1 MRLDVI
7 EVARRRKR
15 PVVPVQLPQ
24 PPVPEPVNQLYLP
37 HCTSGPMEARNAQV
51 DRRVSIA
58 DRAEVALEVT
68 DVDGIEA
75 DDGDE
80 QPDVRLGEPAAD
92 KVVLVLQYLLEPVER
107 LEERNDRRLVRLL
120 RRRKASLVHAVCR
133 RRPRQRR
140 SMG

>member
-1 MRLDVI
+1 M
-7 EVARRRKR
+7 
-15 PVVPVQLPQ
+15 
-24 PPVPEPVNQLYLP
+24 
-37 HCTSGPMEARNAQV
+37 